1 MIKIENKTIGLNKP
15 IFTIAEIG
23 SNHNRSKKIFNFL
36 IKSSYNAGFDAVKF
50 RFMMQKKLFH

>member
-23 SNHNRSKKIFNFL
+23 SNHNRSNL
-36 IKSSYNAGFDAVKF
+36 SS
-50 RFMMQKKLFH
+50 